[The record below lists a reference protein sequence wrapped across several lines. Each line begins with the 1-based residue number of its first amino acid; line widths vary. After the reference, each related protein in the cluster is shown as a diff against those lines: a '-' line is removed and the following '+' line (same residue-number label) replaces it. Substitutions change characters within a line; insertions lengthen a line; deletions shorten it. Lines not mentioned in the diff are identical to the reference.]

1 MNTHIKLDFGL
12 GKCTNARQYL
22 LTAKQSGENGASYR
36 RAQAVG
42 STKKTTLEHLIYNI
56 KLSFKYH
63 NG

>member
-42 STKKTTLEHLIYNI
+42 VQKKQHLNI
-56 KLSFKYH
+56 
-63 NG
+63 